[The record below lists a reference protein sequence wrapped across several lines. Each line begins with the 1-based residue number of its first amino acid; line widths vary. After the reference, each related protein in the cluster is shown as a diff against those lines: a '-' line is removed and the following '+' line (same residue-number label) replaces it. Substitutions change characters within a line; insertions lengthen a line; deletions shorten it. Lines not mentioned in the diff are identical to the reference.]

1 VARPPRELDLK
12 GVIPAAITP
21 RLTKVPEPDYSGA
34 LDLLDFLANGG
45 ATAVLLLGSTG
56 EFLDYSFAERQRLV
70 YLAVK
75 RSRVPLIAGVSHSTF
90 EGAVQ
95 LAEEAI
101 AAGVDGLL
109 LMPPYFFR
117 YGQSEIE
124 EFYLEFARA
133 TREAVPL
140 LLYNIPQLT
149 NPLEIDTV
157 SRLLAT
163 GRFAGLKDSS
173 GDWDY
178 FSRLIALKRQH
189 SFALFNGGD
198 RLAPQA
204 LREGADGLISGAA
217 SAVPEL
223 MAAIYRSPGSQRL
236 EDKLNEFLDRLDC
249 FPFPAGIKRA
259 VAARGQKAGPM
270 LTPLAPATHAHL
282 EEFAAWFSAWIPEM
296 LKTVQEAAAN
306 A

>member
-1 VARPPRELDLK
+1 MARAAREFELK

-21 RLTKVPEPDYSGA
+21 RLAKLAEPDYSGA
-34 LDLLDFLANGG
+34 LDLLDFLATGG

-56 EFLDYSFAERQRLV
+56 EFLNYSLAERQRLV
-70 YLAVK
+70 YLGVK
-75 RSRVPLIAGVSHSTF
+75 RSHVPLIAGVSHSTF
-90 EGAVQ
+90 DGAVR
-95 LAEEAI
+95 LAEDAI
-101 AAGVDGLL
+101 AAGADGLL

-133 TREAVPL
+133 TREAVPM

-149 NPLEIDTV
+149 NPLEIETV
-157 SRLLAT
+157 RRLLAT
-163 GRFAGLKDSS
+163 GLFAGIKDSS

-178 FSRLIALKRQH
+178 FSRLLALKREH

-198 RLAPQA
+198 RLAPRA

-223 MAAIYRSPGSQRL
+223 MAAIYRSPASRIL
-236 EDKLNEFLDRLDC
+236 EDKLDEFLDRMDC

-270 LTPLAPATHAHL
+270 LTPMSPATRAGL

-296 LKTVQEAAAN
+296 LRAVKEAAN